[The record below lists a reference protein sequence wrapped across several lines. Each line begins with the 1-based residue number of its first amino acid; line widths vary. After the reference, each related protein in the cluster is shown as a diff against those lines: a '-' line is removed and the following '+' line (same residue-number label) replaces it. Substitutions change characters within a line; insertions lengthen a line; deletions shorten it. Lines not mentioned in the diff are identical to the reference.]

1 MKKYFKKLLTHNLS
15 IGYIINTVIDRIAKK
30 ELTMKNDLNSVD
42 TLGTLLAQIAEL
54 TKQADAIK
62 DGLKDSA
69 TAPEGSKVFEGDMFK
84 ATVVEAN
91 RTTVDWKSLSKD
103 LGITDEQLA
112 AYSKTSAVFSV
123 KVTSR

>member
-1 MKKYFKKLLTHNLS
+1 MD
-15 IGYIINTVIDRIAKK
+15 NT
-30 ELTMKNDLNSVD
+30 LNNVD
-42 TLGTLLAQIAEL
+42 TLGTLLAQIADL

-69 TAPEGSKVFEGDMFK
+69 TAPNGSNVFEGDMFK
-84 ATVVEAN
+84 ATVVESN
-91 RTTVDWKSLSKD
+91 RSTIDWKSLSKD

-112 AYSKTSAVFSV
+112 AYTKTAAVFSV

>member
-1 MKKYFKKLLTHNLS
+1 MN
-15 IGYIINTVIDRIAKK
+15 
-30 ELTMKNDLNSVD
+30 NDLNNID
-42 TLGTLLAQIAEL
+42 TLGTLLAQIADL

-69 TAPEGSKVFEGDMFK
+69 TAPNGSKVFEGDLFK
-84 ATVVEAN
+84 ATVVESN
-91 RTTVDWKSLSKD
+91 RSTIDWKALSKD

-112 AYSKTSAVFSV
+112 AYTKVAAVFSV

>member
-1 MKKYFKKLLTHNLS
+1 MD
-15 IGYIINTVIDRIAKK
+15 NT
-30 ELTMKNDLNSVD
+30 LNNID
-42 TLGTLLAQIAEL
+42 TLGTLLAQIADL

-69 TAPEGSKVFEGDMFK
+69 TAPNGSNVFEGDIFK
-84 ATVVEAN
+84 ATVVESN
-91 RTTVDWKSLSKD
+91 RSTIDWKSLSKD

-112 AYSKTSAVFSV
+112 AYTKTAAVFTV

>member
-1 MKKYFKKLLTHNLS
+1 MN
-15 IGYIINTVIDRIAKK
+15 NT
-30 ELTMKNDLNSVD
+30 LNTVD
-42 TLGTLLAQIAEL
+42 TLGALLAQIADL

-69 TAPEGSKVFEGDMFK
+69 TAPNGSKVFDGEMFK
-84 ATVVEAN
+84 ATVIEAN
-91 RTTVDWKSLSKD
+91 RSTVDWKALSKD

-112 AYSKTSAVFSV
+112 AYTKTSAVFSV